1 MIKKESSVRERIWEI
16 DVLRGILVIIMV
28 VLHILFDLEFVYN
41 IPIGYGTGFIDKIRI
56 VVATLFIM
64 VSGIST
70 AFSKNSFKRGVVVL
84 SAALLISF
92 VTFIVGREYFISF
105 GVFHLIG
112 LCMIVSPFL
121 KKIPTPSLLI
131 LSLIIGMTQFVIPY
145 VEVSHNYFFMFG
157 FYNDKFASADY
168 YPVFPWA
175 WAFLFGIVLSRLF
188 YREKKSIFKFT
199 IKENPIGFLG
209 RNSLLIYLIHQP
221 IILLLLA
228 ILMRIFA

>member
-1 MIKKESSVRERIWEI
+1 
-16 DVLRGILVIIMV
+16 
-28 VLHILFDLEFVYN
+28 
-41 IPIGYGTGFIDKIRI
+41 
-56 VVATLFIM
+56 
-64 VSGIST
+64 
-70 AFSKNSFKRGVVVL
+70 
-84 SAALLISF
+84 
-92 VTFIVGREYFISF
+92 
-105 GVFHLIG
+105 
-112 LCMIVSPFL
+112 
-121 KKIPTPSLLI
+121 
-131 LSLIIGMTQFVIPY
+131 
-145 VEVSHNYFFMFG
+145 MFG

>member
-1 MIKKESSVRERIWEI
+1 MYDSFTFFK
-16 DVLRGILVIIMV
+16 
-28 VLHILFDLEFVYN
+28 
-41 IPIGYGTGFIDKIRI
+41 
-56 VVATLFIM
+56 
-64 VSGIST
+64 
-70 AFSKNSFKRGVVVL
+70 KNSD
-84 SAALLISF
+84 SF
-92 VTFIVGREYFISF
+92 AFNIEFDYWNDSICHSF
-105 GVFHLIG
+105 
-112 LCMIVSPFL
+112 
-121 KKIPTPSLLI
+121 
-131 LSLIIGMTQFVIPY
+131 Y